1 MRSDNSQHL
10 VAAARKRAAQTR
22 RRAITA
28 LRRIADNPGAI
39 SFDSVASEA
48 GVSRSWLYAQPD
60 LRAQIEQLRARN
72 HQRPANAA
80 PPERQR
86 ATETSL
92 LCRLEAAADRIRR
105 LEQDNQQLRAAHAQA
120 LGTQSDRCPDPGKQ
134 PTHTAVPQHRHVRD
148 RVRTRHHPRY
158 QGRNLQPGRMARSA
172 RDRQMTI
179 GKLDQPSLARDRH
192 HRDQPG
198 MRHEVR
204 LVEHHRS
211 DRKHMR

>member
-10 VAAARKRAAQTR
+10 VAAARKRATQTR

-72 HQRPANAA
+72 HQRPATAA

-86 ATETSL
+86 ATDASL
-92 LCRLEAAADRIRR
+92 LRRLEAAADRIRR
-105 LEQDNQQLRAAHAQA
+105 LEQDNQQLRAALAQA
-120 LGTQSDRCPDPGKQ
+120 LGE
-134 PTHTAVPQHRHVRD
+134 HRQAAI
-148 RVRTRHHPRY
+148 T
-158 QGRNLQPGRMARSA
+158 GRRAPGR
-172 RDRQMTI
+172 DTPI
-179 GKLDQPSLARDRH
+179 NPSGTNLK
-192 HRDQPG
+192 PC
-198 MRHEVR
+198 
-204 LVEHHRS
+204 
-211 DRKHMR
+211 